1 MKAHNMTREEVIEKV
16 FLKEHAVKEFITV
29 EAIAESVLFLTES
42 AAASVTTGIALSVD
56 AGWTAH

>member
-1 MKAHNMTREEVIEKV
+1 MTREEVIEKV
-16 FLKEHAVKEFITV
+16 FLKEHAVKEFISV